1 MASLLR
7 NVPLL
12 THPHTRSL
20 TPAHARTRPHTPA
33 HTHTHTSIKV
43 KNCIAQFEAVAS
55 HPNVSFFGNT
65 PIGNKHQDKQ
75 HNTISVRISICLT
88 GWQLFSFFTPPMH
101 PLSCLPPP
109 NTHTYTHPYT
119 AANSRQ
125 PPCLLSFLFS
135 GFFFL
140 CRGLLRLAFSSS
152 RSLRCCGA
160 VVRNKPGETAW
171 HPWGT
176 TAERRV
182 CT

>member
-1 MASLLR
+1 MGLGLLASQR
-7 NVPLL
+7 PA
-12 THPHTRSL
+12 THPPTHTLS
-20 TPAHARTRPHTPA
+20 HARTRPHTPA

-109 NTHTYTHPYT
+109 THTHTHIHTQPQT
-119 AANSRQ
+119 AANLPVSC
-125 PPCLLSFLFS
+125 PFSFLAS
-135 GFFFL
+135 FFF
-140 CRGLLRLAFSSS
+140 A
-152 RSLRCCGA
+152 GA
-160 VVRNKPGETAW
+160 CFA
-171 HPWGT
+171 
-176 TAERRV
+176 
-182 CT
+182 